1 MLSRYCITGFTLR
14 TDELSNKPK
23 RNLDR
28 MLASGNLQALEQ
40 QTGVNVQVTNLQGYD
55 TSNFDITSF
64 DSRQNPGATKAE
76 GTKLQRRKHQINTL
90 AAQANAME
98 RELLDN
104 AGRGKLTK
112 AQTQAKYGW

>member
-1 MLSRYCITGFTLR
+1 MSWHGSILS
-14 TDELSNKPK
+14 DELSNQPK
-23 RNLDR
+23 RNLER

-40 QTGVNVQVTNLQGYD
+40 QPGRAKVQVTNLQGHD
-55 TSNFDITSF
+55 PSNFDVTTALG
-64 DSRQNPGATKAE
+64 DRRNPGVAKAE

-90 AAQANAME
+90 AAQAKAME
-98 RELLDN
+98 QELLDN